1 MWKYCCPLTASRPDV
16 GRISGLKP
24 DISGPGLWSFA
35 ALVYLRHHAADPV
48 TPPGDSPAAAAAA
61 AAVVDAAAVLSGL

>member
-1 MWKYCCPLTASRPDV
+1 MATDDLPLTHDLCHR
-16 GRISGLKP
+16 
-24 DISGPGLWSFA
+24 
-35 ALVYLRHHAADPV
+35 AADPV